1 MERLTER
8 YGDLIR
14 IKGFKTLY
22 GNTERRSAPAANAIV
37 RLAAYEDTLRTPDEI
52 KVLIAA
58 STAPLK
64 LDELRGMDGEP
75 VYCQSLV
82 TGKGEW
88 VICRVVECSNNWF
101 LAFGG
106 GVQAY
111 GDKDTYGEKWLA
123 YCRKP
128 EEGTTHDQEVH

>member
-1 MERLTER
+1 MELKPCPDCQLSPSPLT
-8 YGDLIR
+8 
-14 IKGFKTLY
+14 
-22 GNTERRSAPAANAIV
+22 
-37 RLAAYEDTLRTPDEI
+37 
-52 KVLIAA
+52 
-58 STAPLK
+58 